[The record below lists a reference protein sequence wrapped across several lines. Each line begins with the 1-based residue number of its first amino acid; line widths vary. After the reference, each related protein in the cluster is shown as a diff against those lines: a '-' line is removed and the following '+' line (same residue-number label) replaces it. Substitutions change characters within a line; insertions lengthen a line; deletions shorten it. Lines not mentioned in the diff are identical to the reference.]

1 MDCESQGIDITS
13 VPKSQAQTAVAVIVG
28 DYIIYNEENQENML
42 NKENDYHFH
51 YFISNNCV
59 IQEENFMELLKIM
72 DIKEDIQ
79 DRFKDTYINNFFRY
93 NDLNNNDSSFAW
105 KTYQN
110 RIQCWYNGKNN
121 IVYKIKDETKQK
133 MTNFDEKKSEH
144 KNFE

>member
-93 NDLNNNDSSFAW
+93 NDLNNNDSSFA
-105 KTYQN
+105 
-110 RIQCWYNGKNN
+110 
-121 IVYKIKDETKQK
+121 
-133 MTNFDEKKSEH
+133 
-144 KNFE
+144 